1 MGIPAQAYG
10 AEAWR
15 AANPNQRVTEE
26 QRQVEKLQ
34 RKQLGGSER
43 PEHSPL
49 AAVPPAIPPSS
60 APPAPTRQHTP
71 PAIPPSPAPTQ
82 VHAPPAIPPSSA
94 PPAPTRE
101 HAPPAIPPSPTL
113 SPVPAPVLAPSTD
126 ELFKLSELRGVRAD
140 LGSHSDDQRV
150 LGEAI
155 GLVASTD
162 VDAS

>member
-49 AAVPPAIPPSS
+49 AAV
-60 APPAPTRQHTP
+60 
-71 PAIPPSPAPTQ
+71 
-82 VHAPPAIPPSSA
+82 PPAIPPSSA